1 MIEKPEEKA
10 ARLQKL
16 ADAQAAKEALR
27 ETARAAFDE
36 VRRMSCERHESHTL
50 SSPTICAIICRS

>member
-27 ETARAAFDE
+27 ANNPKVHLAA
-36 VRRMSCERHESHTL
+36 V
-50 SSPTICAIICRS
+50 

>member
-1 MIEKPEEKA
+1 MTPGMIEKPEEKA

-27 ETARAAFDE
+27 ANNPKVRQFCSRLAQFRAGPN
-36 VRRMSCERHESHTL
+36 CPLH
-50 SSPTICAIICRS
+50 RSALF